1 MTVGTGTHVS
11 APLGT
16 VTVTDD
22 RAPDQGQWAA
32 SVTTSDFTT
41 GTGTPSTDETIP
53 AADVNYAPG
62 LAASPSGVATFTPGT
77 AGALGGETALTA
89 FSASAE
95 DGISSVSWTPTIT
108 VTPPAS
114 TVAGTY
120 TGTITHSV
128 A

>member
-1 MTVGTGTHVS
+1 M
-11 APLGT
+11 
-16 VTVTDD
+16 
-22 RAPDQGQWAA
+22 
-32 SVTTSDFTT
+32 TTSAFTT

-62 LAASPSGVATFTPGT
+62 RHQPTGVVTFTPGT

-95 DGISSVSWTPTIT
+95 NGISSVSWAPTIT